1 MECQEHSA
9 AKDFAAQEVKGVDFR
24 GRRLLLV
31 DDVEVNREIA
41 AMILQEMGFEVET
54 AGDGKKAVEMVAS
67 ARTGHYDAVLMDI
80 QMPEMDGYEAT
91 KKIRELSDDEKATVP
106 IVAMTANAFEEDRK
120 AAFAAGMNAHIAK
133 PVDEAKLISV
143 LESVLM

>member
-1 MECQEHSA
+1 
-9 AKDFAAQEVKGVDFR
+9 
-24 GRRLLLV
+24 
-31 DDVEVNREIA
+31 
-41 AMILQEMGFEVET
+41 MGFEVET
-54 AGDGKKAVEMVAS
+54 AEDGKKAVEMVAS
-67 ARTGHYDAVLMDI
+67 ARAGHYDAVLMDI